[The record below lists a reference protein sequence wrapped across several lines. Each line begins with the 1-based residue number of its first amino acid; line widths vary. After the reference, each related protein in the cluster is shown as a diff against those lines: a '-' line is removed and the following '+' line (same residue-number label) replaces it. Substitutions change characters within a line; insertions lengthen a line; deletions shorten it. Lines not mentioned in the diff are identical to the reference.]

1 MNMAGWKRTRSYQ
14 ESRTEDPDNPKI
26 KNFKGWP
33 AIIFPAYLKDGKPS
47 IVADPEA
54 YVFD

>member
-14 ESRTEDPDNPKI
+14 ESRTEDPENPKI

-54 YVFD
+54 YVF